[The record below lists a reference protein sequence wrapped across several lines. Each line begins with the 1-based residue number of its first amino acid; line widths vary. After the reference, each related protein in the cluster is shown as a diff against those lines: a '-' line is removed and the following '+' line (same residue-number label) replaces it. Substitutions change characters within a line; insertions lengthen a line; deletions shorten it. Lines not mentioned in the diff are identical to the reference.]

1 MAQSNEPRIEVE
13 FKIQIERIE
22 AKLKCMKGHAK
33 GPKKPTM
40 GQQEHGE

>member
-22 AKLKCMKGHAK
+22 AKLKVIKGHAS
-33 GPKKPTM
+33 GPRKPSM
-40 GQQEHGE
+40 SQQEHGE